1 MAQAQAEGSTRPDL
15 SQFFSIDSIVL
26 RTISGLATGVT
37 TELMPTFAWF
47 GA

>member
-1 MAQAQAEGSTRPDL
+1 MAQAQAEGSTRSDL
-15 SQFFSIDSIVL
+15 SQFFSIDRIIL
-26 RTISGLATGVT
+26 RTISGLTTAVT